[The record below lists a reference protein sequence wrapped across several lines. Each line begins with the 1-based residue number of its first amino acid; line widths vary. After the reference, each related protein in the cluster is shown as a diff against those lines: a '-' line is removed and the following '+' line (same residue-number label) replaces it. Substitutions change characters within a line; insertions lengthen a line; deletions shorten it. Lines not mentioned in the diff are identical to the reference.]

1 MNFDL
6 TEDQRE
12 IKDVARQFLESRC
25 KLDDVRKAA
34 DAGSYDEGLWKEI
47 CELGWPGIATP
58 EADGGQGLGMVELVT
73 ICEELGYACAP
84 VPFMGSVIDSLVI
97 AAGGSDEQRARWLPN
112 LATGEVRGAAVMVD
126 SSPWVA
132 IDTEGATVVVTPDS
146 KGVGRVGEASE
157 LEIVPLDLI
166 DKTRSYGEVASTD
179 GFGEELPPEH
189 YQGVLKSQVALSAE
203 MLGLAQRAMEM
214 AVDYARDREQFGRP
228 IGAYQAVS
236 HRCAEMLYAVEE
248 TRSLVYYAAWCADAE
263 PETLPLAAA
272 MAKAQASEASWSV
285 VSSSLQVHGG
295 IGFTWEHDLQFLLK
309 RARTDGRLLGT
320 PKQERA
326 RVADLVG
333 V

>member
-6 TEDQRE
+6 TDDQRE
-12 IKDVARQFLESRC
+12 IKDVARQFLDSRC

-34 DAGSYDEGLWKEI
+34 ETGEYDEPLWKEI

-58 EADGGQGLGMVELVT
+58 EADGGQGLGMVELAT
-73 ICEELGYACAP
+73 ISEELGYACAP

-97 AAGGSDEQRARWLPN
+97 SAGGSDEQRARWLPN
-112 LATGEVRGAAVMVD
+112 LASGEVRGAAVVAGEA
-126 SSPWVA
+126 PWVA
-132 IDTEGATVVVTPDS
+132 IDTAGASVVVAPDS
-146 KGVGRVGEASE
+146 NGVGRVGEATE
-157 LEIVPLDLI
+157 LDFTELDLI
-166 DKTRSYGEVASTD
+166 DRTRSYGEAATTD
-179 GFGEELPPEH
+179 GFGEELAPEH
-189 YQGVLKSQVALSAE
+189 YQGVLKAQVALSAE

-236 HRCAEMLYAVEE
+236 HRCAEMLCAVEE

-263 PETLPLAAA
+263 PGTLPLAAA

-285 VSSSLQVHGG
+285 ASSSLQVHGG

-326 RVADLVG
+326 RVAELVG

>member
-6 TEDQRE
+6 TDDQRE
-12 IKDVARQFLESRC
+12 IKDVARQFLDSRC
-25 KLDDVRKAA
+25 KLEDVRKAA
-34 DAGSYDEGLWKEI
+34 EADTYDEALWKEI

-97 AAGGSDEQRARWLPN
+97 AAGGTDEQRARWLPN
-112 LATGEVRGAAVMVD
+112 LATGEVRGAAVMVHEA
-126 SSPWVA
+126 PWLA
-132 IDTEGATVVVTPDS
+132 IDTEGASVVVAPDS
-146 KGVGRVGEASE
+146 NRVGRVGDASE
-157 LEIVPLDLI
+157 LDFTKLDLI
-166 DKTRSYGEVASTD
+166 DRTRSYGEAASTD
-179 GFGEELPPEH
+179 GFGEELSDDH
-189 YQGVLKSQVALSAE
+189 YQGVLKAQVALSAE
-203 MLGLAQRAMEM
+203 MLGLAQRSMEM

-228 IGAYQAVS
+228 IGAYQGVS

-326 RVADLVG
+326 RVAELVG

>member
-6 TEDQRE
+6 SDDQRE

-25 KLDDVRKAA
+25 KLEDVRKAA
-34 DAGSYDEGLWKEI
+34 EAGQYDSGLWKEI

-58 EADGGQGLGMVELVT
+58 EADGGQGLGMVELAT

-84 VPFMGSVIDSLVI
+84 VPFMGGVIDSLVI
-97 AAGGSDEQRARWLPN
+97 EAGGNDEQRARWLPN
-112 LATGEVRGAAVMVD
+112 LATGEVTGAAVVVHD
-126 SSPWVA
+126 APWLA
-132 IDTEGATVVVTPDS
+132 IDTEGASVVVAPDS
-146 KGVGRVGEASE
+146 NRVGRVGEASE
-157 LEIVPLDLI
+157 LEITPLDLI
-166 DKTRSYGEVASTD
+166 DKTRSYGEAASTD
-179 GFGEELPPEH
+179 GFGEELSPEH
-189 YQGVLKSQVALSAE
+189 YTGVLKSQVALSAE

-214 AVDYARDREQFGRP
+214 AVEYARDREQFGRP

-263 PETLPLAAA
+263 PDSLPLAAA
-272 MAKAQASEASWSV
+272 MAKAQASEASWAV
-285 VSSSLQVHGG
+285 VASALQVHGG

-309 RARTDGRLLGT
+309 RIRTDSRLLGT

-326 RVADLVG
+326 RVAELVG
-333 V
+333 I

>member
-6 TEDQRE
+6 SDDQRE

-34 DAGSYDEGLWKEI
+34 ESGQYDDALWKEI

-58 EADGGQGLGMVELVT
+58 EADGGQGLGMVELAT

-84 VPFMGSVIDSLVI
+84 VPFMGGVIDSLVI
-97 AAGGSDEQRARWLPN
+97 SAGGNEEQRARWLPN
-112 LATGEVRGAAVMVD
+112 LATGEVAGAAVVVHEE
-126 SSPWVA
+126 PWLA
-132 IDTEGATVVVTPDS
+132 IDTEGASVVVAPDS
-146 KGVGRVGEASE
+146 NGVGRVGEASE
-157 LEIVPLDLI
+157 LEITPLELI
-166 DKTRSYGEVASTD
+166 DRTRSYGEAASTD
-179 GFGEELPPEH
+179 GFGEELSAGH
-189 YQGVLKSQVALSAE
+189 YTGVLKSQVALSAE

-214 AVDYARDREQFGRP
+214 AVEYARDREQFGRP

-263 PETLPLAAA
+263 PDSLPLAAA

-285 VSSSLQVHGG
+285 VASALQVHGG

-309 RARTDGRLLGT
+309 RIRTDGRLLGT

-326 RVADLVG
+326 RVAELVG
-333 V
+333 I